1 MEGNALV
8 VSDLIPELVGAAIR
22 GDDTPVVVVVEGET
36 YNVVGVDN
44 ESGLT
49 RLELAT
55 YEQLPE
61 DLA

>member
-1 MEGNALV
+1 MAERNALV
-8 VSDLIPELVGAAIR
+8 ASDLITDLVTAAKQ
-22 GDDTPVVVVVEGET
+22 DDTPVVVVVEGET
-36 YNVVGVDN
+36 LYVVGVDN